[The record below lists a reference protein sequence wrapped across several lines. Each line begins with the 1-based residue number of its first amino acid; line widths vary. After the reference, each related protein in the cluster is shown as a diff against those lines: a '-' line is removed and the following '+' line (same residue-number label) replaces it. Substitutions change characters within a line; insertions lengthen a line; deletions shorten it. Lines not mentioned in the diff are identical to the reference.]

1 MDNLT
6 ESMREKVV
14 DNGWKEVFAFGRKRP
29 VWTPE
34 ALRAAFVEY
43 LGFADGSPLPKEF
56 KVSSKV
62 GGKNG
67 DVDEDTERR
76 VFRPYNMKSM
86 CARLGIA
93 DWEKFK
99 ARYCE
104 GASDEAQ
111 EFAELCARIEN
122 FIHGNLQEGATAGTP
137 AGRGS
142 ATGSAAG
149 TGGTSGPGSCS
160 GAAAGF
166 SCRKSTR
173 AGSSRR
179 GIHCSHPACHPFVSG
194 VSSPICTSEITSG
207 TVAGPHFFLSAI
219 Q

>member
-1 MDNLT
+1 MDALN

-43 LGFADGSPLPKEF
+43 LGFADGSPLTKDI
-56 KVSSKV
+56 KMSSKV
-62 GGKNG
+62 SGGGIGEG
-67 DVDEDTERR
+67 DGEAAGDEQNVERR
-76 VFRPYNMKSM
+76 MVRPYNMKSM

-99 ARYCE
+99 AKYCE

-122 FIHGNLQEGATAGTP
+122 FIHGNLQEGATAGIYNAKMVMGLTDV
-137 AGRGS
+137 AERV
-142 ATGSAAG
+142 
-149 TGGTSGPGSCS
+149 
-160 GAAAGF
+160 
-166 SCRKSTR
+166 KQE
-173 AGSSRR
+173 
-179 GIHCSHPACHPFVSG
+179 VSG
-194 VSSPICTSEITSG
+194 FDDMSDEELRKERDRLLALARSDGEN
-207 TVAGPHFFLSAI
+207 
-219 Q
+219 

>member
-1 MDNLT
+1 MDYRKQTELQFVDNENENDNDNKNDRDMAENVNLT
-6 ESMREKVV
+6 EAMREKVV

-43 LGFADGSPLPKEF
+43 LGFADGSPLTKDI
-56 KVSSKV
+56 KMSSKV
-62 GGKNG
+62 SGEDGSE
-67 DVDEDTERR
+67 DSQDTERR
-76 VFRPYNMKSM
+76 MVRPYNMKSM

-122 FIHGNLQEGATAGTP
+122 FIHGNLQEGATAGIYNAKMVMGLTDV
-137 AGRGS
+137 AEHV
-142 ATGSAAG
+142 
-149 TGGTSGPGSCS
+149 
-160 GAAAGF
+160 
-166 SCRKSTR
+166 KQE
-173 AGSSRR
+173 
-179 GIHCSHPACHPFVSG
+179 VSG
-194 VSSPICTSEITSG
+194 FDGMSDEELKAERDRLWELTKGDASG
-207 TVAGPHFFLSAI
+207 E
-219 Q
+219 

>member
-93 DWEKFK
+93 DWDKFK

-104 GASDEAQ
+104 GTSDEAQ

-122 FIHGNLQEGATAGTP
+122 FIHGNLQEGATAGIYNAKMVMGLTDV
-137 AGRGS
+137 AEHV
-142 ATGSAAG
+142 
-149 TGGTSGPGSCS
+149 
-160 GAAAGF
+160 
-166 SCRKSTR
+166 KQE
-173 AGSSRR
+173 
-179 GIHCSHPACHPFVSG
+179 VSG
-194 VSSPICTSEITSG
+194 FDDMSDEELRKERDRLLALARSEG
-207 TVAGPHFFLSAI
+207 EN
-219 Q
+219 

>member
-1 MDNLT
+1 MAENDVKLS
-6 ESMREKVV
+6 EALHEKVV
-14 DNGWKEVFAFGRKRP
+14 DNGWKEVFAFGRKRA

-93 DWEKFK
+93 DWDKFK
-99 ARYCE
+99 AKYCE
-104 GASDEAQ
+104 GTSADAE

-122 FIHGNLQEGATAGTP
+122 FIHGNLQEGATAGIYNAKMVMGLTDV
-137 AGRGS
+137 AERV
-142 ATGSAAG
+142 
-149 TGGTSGPGSCS
+149 
-160 GAAAGF
+160 
-166 SCRKSTR
+166 KQE
-173 AGSSRR
+173 
-179 GIHCSHPACHPFVSG
+179 VSG
-194 VSSPICTSEITSG
+194 FDGMSDEELRKERDRLLAQVQIEN
-207 TVAGPHFFLSAI
+207 
-219 Q
+219 